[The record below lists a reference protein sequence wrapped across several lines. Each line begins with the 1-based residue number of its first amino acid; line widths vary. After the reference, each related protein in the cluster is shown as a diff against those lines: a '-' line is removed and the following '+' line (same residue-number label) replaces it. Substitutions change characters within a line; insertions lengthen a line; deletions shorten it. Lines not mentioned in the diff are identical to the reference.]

1 LPSPA
6 EQFENE
12 EFLLYRLPA
21 VARRA
26 SRICAAE
33 YESKF
38 GLTMK
43 ELRLIAQIG
52 RFGGVSAKEIC
63 DKISVDQVAISRAVI
78 KCVRRGLVREKP
90 NPRDRRSKTLV
101 LTALGEKFYQRFLPE
116 ACALAALMENGL
128 TVAETRV
135 LKKLLKKL
143 DAHLVT
149 LIPQW
154 VPMSETKALSLR
166 E

>member
-1 LPSPA
+1 MPSPA

-38 GLTMK
+38 GLTMT
-43 ELRLIAQIG
+43 ELRLIAQVG
-52 RFGGVSAKEIC
+52 RFGAISAKEIS

-78 KCVRRGLVREKP
+78 KCVRRGLLREKP

-101 LTALGEKFYQRFLPE
+101 LTAPGEKFYQRFLPK
-116 ACALAALMENGL
+116 ACALAARMESGL
-128 TVAETRV
+128 TSTEIRS

-149 LIPQW
+149 LGPATG
-154 VPMSETKALSLR
+154 PDFKTEATPPR